1 MFAEGCREKNEFL
14 GYGGCRIS
22 MESDGEKAIV
32 LVKKAVAEWSGSV
45 ATSMLER
52 SCADIGFPEPCM
64 RVSVCGVCG

>member
-1 MFAEGCREKNEFL
+1 
-14 GYGGCRIS
+14 

-64 RVSVCGVCG
+64 SVSVCGVCG